1 MNIACFLLPEHIL
14 NIWLGSTTAGGL
26 FIASLQ
32 FNILPNM
39 HISRKLHIC
48 IKCTT
53 THTFS
58 QDIREGLISQ
68 IVIEASS
75 QFQIDMHVD
84 LQVICLRRQSI
95 VALHILAC

>member
-1 MNIACFLLPEHIL
+1 MYKC
-14 NIWLGSTTAGGL
+14 STSHA
-26 FIASLQ
+26 
-32 FNILPNM
+32 
-39 HISRKLHIC
+39 
-48 IKCTT
+48 
-53 THTFS
+53 FS

-95 VALHILAC
+95 VALRILPC